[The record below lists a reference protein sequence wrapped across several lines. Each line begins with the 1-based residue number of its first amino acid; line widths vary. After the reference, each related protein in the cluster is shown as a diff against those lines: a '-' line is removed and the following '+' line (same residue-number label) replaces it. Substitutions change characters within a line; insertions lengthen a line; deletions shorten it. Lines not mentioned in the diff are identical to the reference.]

1 MQKIAVGTN
10 YLKTR
15 MTASITS
22 EAQTRAYGIIEQMFN
37 SHKGRK
43 RKSKKFKLIEDRK
56 SRNFHSVNKCL
67 L

>member
-22 EAQTRAYGIIEQMFN
+22 EAQTRAYGIIEQMLN
-37 SHKGRK
+37 VIKEEKGRV
-43 RKSKKFKLIEDRK
+43 
-56 SRNFHSVNKCL
+56 RNLNG
-67 L
+67 